1 MQVMK
6 KYVIKYIILEALSV
20 QSIYHI
26 TYARSLE
33 SNLVSSSITSAKIYE
48 FNANLWCVS
57 IIIRNSLMMPL
68 FIFTLVTILLY
79 IYILNQLKY
88 LKVNVKTKKRKTQKN
103 S

>member
-33 SNLVSSSITSAKIYE
+33 SNLVSSSITTAKIYE
-48 FNANLWCVS
+48 FNANL
-57 IIIRNSLMMPL
+57 
-68 FIFTLVTILLY
+68 
-79 IYILNQLKY
+79 
-88 LKVNVKTKKRKTQKN
+88 
-103 S
+103 